1 METYLK
7 IVALAALLYVA
18 YELLTTM
25 QQSQKSKEFVEEAD
39 TLRMVV
45 ELRNESGP
53 SSLVLFIVA
62 ESVEEM
68 QDHLNKF
75 AFCRV
80 LAARVY
86 SGRDVTHIMDLNGVL
101 VPHARES

>member
-25 QQSQKSKEFVEEAD
+25 QQSQKSKEFVPEVE

>member
-1 METYLK
+1 MEAYLK
-7 IVALAALLYVA
+7 IVGVAAVLYVA

-25 QQSQKSKEFVEEAD
+25 LQSQKSKEFVEESE

-80 LAARVY
+80 LTARVY
-86 SGRDVTHIMDLNGVL
+86 SGRGITHIMDLNGVL

>member
-25 QQSQKSKEFVEEAD
+25 QQSQKSKEFVPEVE

-101 VPHARES
+101 VAV

>member
-25 QQSQKSKEFVEEAD
+25 QQSQKSKEFVPEVE
-39 TLRMVV
+39 TIRMVV